1 MKKALG
7 SSIILAV
14 FLAVLTLTAVQTVGS
29 TSFYHLGEEN
39 AQFLGGQD
47 STQEIF
53 AIEGISVTRG
63 EAQTEVQSRMEQGLT
78 QEEAV
83 EQTAE
88 VLVQKKAL
96 YARARETGI
105 SVSDKEFADYQSS
118 MQESMAKAENQ
129 EEIETYFKGF
139 GGEAV
144 YWEIMEPL
152 IRENL
157 VIRKYLNLE
166 NEKITE
172 TRSMDMTADEVEE
185 QIKRDIYREVYEKVD
200 IESLKSIL
208 GELTEQ

>member
-1 MKKALG
+1 
-7 SSIILAV
+7 
-14 FLAVLTLTAVQTVGS
+14 
-29 TSFYHLGEEN
+29 
-39 AQFLGGQD
+39 
-47 STQEIF
+47 
-53 AIEGISVTRG
+53 
-63 EAQTEVQSRMEQGLT
+63 
-78 QEEAV
+78 
-83 EQTAE
+83 
-88 VLVQKKAL
+88 
-96 YARARETGI
+96 
-105 SVSDKEFADYQSS
+105 
-118 MQESMAKAENQ
+118 MAKAENQ